1 MSPNEKQSTNPA
13 AAETPQPQ
21 TLLTPEQ
28 FVEQLRA
35 LRAQVPEVTPLTTE
49 QRRILRRQGK
59 QSQTVI
65 QSSINVISASDGL
78 ATAIG
83 APADDVQQM
92 VSDANRWE
100 IVENEMKATWQGI
113 AGANLVRRQK
123 LAVIAAQA
131 YLMGQQLA
139 RVPENAELV
148 PHLEEARRQRKLAKG
163 KKRAQTP
170 GTPAP
175 APAPSP
181 GTPPPV
187 TPSAVTEMAPAAGT
201 PMMPKA

>member
-1 MSPNEKQSTNPA
+1 MSPNETQSPNTA

-35 LRAQVPEVTPLTTE
+35 LRAQVPEVTPLTAE

-175 APAPSP
+175 APAPSS
-181 GTPPPV
+181 GTAQPV

>member
-1 MSPNEKQSTNPA
+1 MSPNEKLSPNTA
-13 AAETPQPQ
+13 AADAPQPQ
-21 TLLTPEQ
+21 TQLTPEQ

-35 LRAQVPEVTPLTTE
+35 LRAQAPEVTPLTAE

-59 QSQTVI
+59 QAQPVI
-65 QSSINVISASDGL
+65 QSSINVIGASDGL
-78 ATAIG
+78 ATVIG
-83 APADDVQQM
+83 APADGVQQM
-92 VSDANRWE
+92 VNDANRWE
-100 IVENEMKATWQGI
+100 IVENELKATWQGI

-123 LAVIAAQA
+123 IAVIAAQA

-139 RVPENAELV
+139 RVPENADLV
-148 PHLEEARRQRKLAKG
+148 PHLEEARRQRKIAQG
-163 KKRAQTP
+163 KKRTQTP
-170 GTPAP
+170 KTPAP

-187 TPSAVTEMAPAAGT
+187 TPSTVAERAPADGA